1 MTTHLNVKFKC
12 EDSSLVPADPVNAS
26 SLVPADPV
34 NATTLVPADPVNATS
49 LVPADPVNADPHDLA
64 RLVQGKQRKILK

>member
-12 EDSSLVPADPVNAS
+12 EDSSLVPSGPVNAS

-34 NATTLVPADPVNATS
+34 NATTLVPADPVNA
-49 LVPADPVNADPHDLA
+49 DPHDLA
-64 RLVQGKQRKILK
+64 RLVQGKQGKILK